1 MCQNGR
7 VELAA
12 QQFLRALRG
21 KRSQTGF
28 ARRLGYRGN
37 PITNWEHGRRYP
49 SAPEAL
55 RAAQKVG
62 VDVALAFARFVSAVP
77 LKQEGDAF
85 QVGAWLR
92 ELTHN
97 TTITALARSSGLSR
111 FALGRWLSGERMP
124 KLPEFFALVD
134 VITGRVPDLIA
145 ELVPITSVPVLL
157 ERYQLSQAV
166 RRIAFEEPWAAA
178 VQRALEAGSS
188 GSRAIARRLDITER
202 EVLRVLSLLEAAQLV
217 RRAGKTYVPLPPQS
231 VDTRGDPAALTRVKH
246 HWAQVAAARSAEP
259 RPDDFFAYNVISLSA
274 TDLGRVRQCL
284 QTAFREARSIVAA
297 SEPTERIA
305 LINVQ
310 LVGWNDESHAADTP
324 ASAPKAGRA
333 ANAKRSGRA

>member
-1 MCQNGR
+1 MCQTGK

-62 VDVALAFARFVSAVP
+62 VDVAKAFARFVSAVP
-77 LKQEGDAF
+77 LTQERGAF

-92 ELTHN
+92 ELTRN
-97 TTITALARSSGLSR
+97 TTISALARSSGLSR
-111 FALGRWLSGERMP
+111 FALGRWFAGERMP

-134 VITGRVPDLIA
+134 VITGRLPDLIA
-145 ELVPITSVPVLL
+145 ELVPIASVPALI

-178 VQRALEAGSS
+178 VQRALEADS
-188 GSRAIARRLDITER
+188 GGPRAIARRLDITER
-202 EVLRVLSLLEAAQLV
+202 EVLRVLSLLESARLV
-217 RRAGKTYVPLPPQS
+217 RREGNRYMPLPPQT
-231 VDTRGDPAALTRVKH
+231 VDTRGEPGALTRVKH

-259 RPDDFFAYNVISLSA
+259 RPGDFFAYNVISLSA
-274 TDLGRVRQCL
+274 ADLARVRQAL
-284 QTAFREARSIVAA
+284 QTAFREVRSIVAV

-305 LINVQ
+305 LVNVQ
-310 LVGWNDESHAADTP
+310 LVGWNQEPDTADAPPIAA
-324 ASAPKAGRA
+324 KARRA
-333 ANAKRSGRA
+333 TKAKGGDRK